1 MKSIIQFLTEYIVV
15 AEKFPYQKTQDKIE
29 DEKLSQ
35 MKPEDRLKFLEDK
48 EKKQKKDLTK
58 GVLMG
63 IGAFGALG
71 VGTHYLTKNN

>member
-1 MKSIIQFLTEYIVV
+1 MNSIIEYVIV

-35 MKPEDRLKFLEDK
+35 MKPEDRLKFLEGNV
-48 EKKQKKDLTK
+48 KKQKKDLAK

-71 VGTHYLTKNN
+71 VGTHYLTKNR